1 MSPRRRP
8 VTLILLCLV
17 FWTLT
22 THGKYSNTGDE
33 PHYLMVAQSLWADGD
48 LDLANNYAL
57 NQGAIFGAAGLQ
69 HELHAIPARDGALRP
84 VHDIGVAVALVPA
97 YAIATGVASITS
109 PGILTRF
116 RMNPGLF
123 AYALISLVIIGIVV
137 LAASATITA
146 LIARGLSPN
155 AAGGTVFVFW
165 STMPILAN
173 AYEIFPE
180 PFALLITAW
189 AVREWTAP
197 AKAFTRQTWGLVA
210 ALGFLPWFHRKYF
223 VYAFALLVVVL
234 WGKRE
239 AVLRL
244 SRGAQIGAAVLF
256 VAPMALLAMWTF
268 HYWGNI
274 GGPLTLDGAPF
285 SFSTFID
292 GAPGLFVD
300 RENGLFWWA
309 PLCWLA
315 PAAFSLE
322 KGRRLWLLPV
332 AALVLPAAA
341 HDQWWAGFSPA
352 CRFLVPLMPIVCVVG
367 ADLLRSRT
375 GRVALFAALVPQI
388 LIAAYGWQ
396 HPHDLW
402 PHGDGHNR
410 VLGALAG
417 GIADSLLPS
426 FRVAGAS
433 PWPRAALALGV
444 IASLNVFVAIRCR
457 RATADAIR
465 VSS

>member
-1 MSPRRRP
+1 
-8 VTLILLCLV
+8 
-17 FWTLT
+17 
-22 THGKYSNTGDE
+22 
-33 PHYLMVAQSLWADGD
+33 
-48 LDLANNYAL
+48 
-57 NQGAIFGAAGLQ
+57 
-69 HELHAIPARDGALRP
+69 
-84 VHDIGVAVALVPA
+84 
-97 YAIATGVASITS
+97 
-109 PGILTRF
+109 
-116 RMNPGLF
+116 
-123 AYALISLVIIGIVV
+123 
-137 LAASATITA
+137 
-146 LIARGLSPN
+146 
-155 AAGGTVFVFW
+155 
-165 STMPILAN
+165 
-173 AYEIFPE
+173 
-180 PFALLITAW
+180 
-189 AVREWTAP
+189 
-197 AKAFTRQTWGLVA
+197 
-210 ALGFLPWFHRKYF
+210 
-223 VYAFALLVVVL
+223 
-234 WGKRE
+234 
-239 AVLRL
+239 
-244 SRGAQIGAAVLF
+244 
-256 VAPMALLAMWTF
+256 MALLAMWTF

>member
-1 MSPRRRP
+1 M
-8 VTLILLCLV
+8 I
-17 FWTLT
+17 
-22 THGKYSNTGDE
+22 
-33 PHYLMVAQSLWADGD
+33 AQSLWADRD
-48 LDLANNYAL
+48 LDVGNNYAL
-57 NQGAIFGAAGLQ
+57 HQGAIFGAAGLQ

-84 VHDIGVAVALVPA
+84 VHDIGVAVTLLPA
-97 YAIATGVASITS
+97 YAIATAVASITS
-109 PGILTRF
+109 PGILRRF
-116 RMNPGLF
+116 RMSQGLF
-123 AYALISLVIIGIVV
+123 AYALISLVVISIVV

-155 AAGGTVFVFW
+155 AAAATVFGLW

-173 AYEIFPE
+173 AYEVFPE

-189 AVREWTAP
+189 AVREWAAP
-197 AKAFTRQTWGLVA
+197 AKTWTRHTWWLAA
-210 ALGFLPWFHRKYF
+210 ALGLLPWFHRKYF
-223 VYAFALLVVVL
+223 LYALALLAVVL

-239 AVLRL
+239 AVLSL
-244 SRGAQIGAAVLF
+244 SRRAQIGAAVLF
-256 VAPMALLAMWTF
+256 MAPIGLLAMWTF